1 MKFKSLLG
9 MVLYCLSLACAR
21 AEVLVIP
28 PPERITAGQPVTF
41 QVYFKNDN
49 EETTTFN
56 LPERISARL
65 SSGANSSPLE
75 LKADP
80 QTYQTSVT
88 LAPKSVCKVLYI
100 GSIPPAVTGQ
110 ISMEL
115 ERLPAN
121 RVLLVVAPPSNDGS
135 SLTATPVQEL
145 PPGPVQPAPFAL
157 LSPYDPIY
165 FIVGPRG
172 GWNAK
177 FQLSFKYRLIR
188 PDGPLALRYPGV
200 ENFYFSYTQFSLW
213 DLSSPSS
220 PFRDTSYIPR
230 LFFLEDNLWRS
241 RSGETMLGLETGL
254 GHQSNGQDDPQSRSM
269 NIAYVKPILRLGN
282 PNAYH
287 WVISPMVWDFLGPT
301 EGSDLPK
308 YWGYFDLNVK
318 YEKTDAWQLSTDVRV
333 GSETNHRT
341 LQMNLSYPM
350 TRLGWGNF
358 DGYVLLQ
365 YFNGYGESL
374 LDYNDRRSSQLR
386 LGLMITR

>member
-1 MKFKSLLG
+1 MKFKAIIGAALFIVS
-9 MVLYCLSLACAR
+9 MACVH

-28 PPERITAGQPVTF
+28 PPERIAAGQPVTF

-49 EETTTFN
+49 SETTTFN

-65 SSGANSSPLE
+65 ASGSNSSPLE

-80 QTYQTSVT
+80 HTYQASVE
-88 LAPKSVCKVLYI
+88 LAPKSVYKVLYV
-100 GSIPPAVTGQ
+100 GSLPPAVTGQ
-110 ISMEL
+110 VSLEL
-115 ERLPAN
+115 EGLPAN
-121 RVLLVVAPPSNDGS
+121 RLLLVVTPPANDGTGW
-135 SLTATPVQEL
+135 TATPVQEL

-157 LSPYDPIY
+157 LSSYEPIY
-165 FIVGPRG
+165 FIVGPRDG
-172 GWNAK
+172 LNAK

-188 PDGPLALRYPGV
+188 PDGPLALRYPGT

-213 DLSSPSS
+213 DLSDSS
-220 PFRDTSYIPR
+220 APFRDTSYIPR

-241 RSGETMLGLETGL
+241 RSGQTMLGLETGL
-254 GHQSNGQDDPQSRSM
+254 GHQSNGKDDPQSRSM
-269 NIAYVKPILRLGN
+269 NIAYVKPMLRLGN

-287 WVISPMVWDFLGPT
+287 WVISPMIWDYLGPT
-301 EGSDLPK
+301 EGTDLPK

-318 YEKTDAWQLSTDVRV
+318 YQKTDAWQLSTDLRV
-333 GSETNHRT
+333 GSETNHKT
-341 LQMNLSYPM
+341 LQVNLSYPM
-350 TRLGWGNF
+350 TRLGLGNF

-374 LDYNDRRSSQLR
+374 LDYNNRRSSQLR

>member
-1 MKFKSLLG
+1 MKLKSILG
-9 MVLYCLSLACAR
+9 MVLFCGLLAR
-21 AEVLVIP
+21 AQADVLVIP

-49 EETTTFN
+49 GETTTFN

-65 SSGANSSPLE
+65 SSGANSSSLE

-80 QTYQTSVT
+80 QTYKTSVQ
-88 LAPKSVCKVLYI
+88 LAPQMVYKVLYVAT
-100 GSIPPAVTGQ
+100 IPPAVSGQ
-110 ISMEL
+110 LSVEL
-115 ERLPAN
+115 EGLSAN
-121 RVLLVVAPPSNDGS
+121 RLLLVVVPPSEE
-135 SLTATPVQEL
+135 APAVAAAPAQEL

-230 LFFLEDNLWRS
+230 LFYFKDNLWRS
-241 RSGETMLGLETGL
+241 RSGQTMLGLESGL
-254 GHQSNGQDDPQSRSM
+254 GHQSNGKDDPQSRSM

-287 WVISPMVWDFLGPT
+287 WVISPMIWDFLGPT
-301 EGSDLPK
+301 EGTDLPK

-333 GSETNHRT
+333 GSETDHRT
-341 LQMNLSYPM
+341 LQVNLSYPM
-350 TRLGWGNF
+350 TRLLLGSF
-358 DGYVLLQ
+358 DGYVMLQ

-374 LDYNDRRSSQLR
+374 LDYDNRRKSQVR
-386 LGLMITR
+386 LGFMITR